1 MSAILRRALA
11 GALFVATAVA
21 GTATAAERI
30 KVGISGGDAE
40 IVWAEVKKVAAREG
54 IDVQLV
60 VFNDY
65 TLPNA
70 ALDAG
75 DLDANAFQHKP
86 YLENQI
92 RTKGYKLVA
101 IGDTIVAPIGAYSR
115 KVKSL
120 ADLPSG
126 AQVGLPNDPSNG
138 GRALLL
144 LAQEKVIALKPGV
157 GILPRVTDVV
167 ENPKK
172 LRLRELDA
180 AQLPRSLGDLDA
192 AVINTNYATQAGLS
206 PRRDAIAIE
215 ATDNNP
221 YGNVIAVREKDRE
234 KPVLAKLVKAYQD
247 PSIRSFILE
256 RFDGAMLPVW

>member
-1 MSAILRRALA
+1 MSVILRRALA
-11 GALFVATAVA
+11 GALLLATTVA
-21 GTATAAERI
+21 GAQAAERI

-40 IVWAEVKKVAAREG
+40 IVWAEVKKVAARQG
-54 IDVQLV
+54 IDVQVV

-92 RTKGYKLVA
+92 RTKGYRLVA

-120 ADLPSG
+120 DALKPG
-126 AQVGLPNDPSNG
+126 AQVGIPNDPSNG

-144 LAQEKVIALKPGV
+144 LAAQKVVALRPGV
-157 GILPRVTDVV
+157 GILPRVTDIVD
-167 ENPKK
+167 NPRK
-172 LRLRELDA
+172 LRIRELDA
-180 AQLPRSLGDLDA
+180 AQLPRSLDDLDV

-215 ATDNNP
+215 ATADNP

-234 KPVLAKLVKAYQD
+234 RPVLAKLVQAYQD
-247 PSIRSFILE
+247 PAIRAFILE